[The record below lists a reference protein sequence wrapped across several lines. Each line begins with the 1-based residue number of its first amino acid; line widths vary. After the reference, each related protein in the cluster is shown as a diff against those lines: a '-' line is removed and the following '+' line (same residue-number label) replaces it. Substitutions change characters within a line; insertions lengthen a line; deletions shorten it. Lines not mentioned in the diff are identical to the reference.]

1 MRYGFSMAAAA
12 LMAMSA
18 VPVASAAPVPS
29 IDQAVAATSARSQT
43 NVALNAGRKPAEVL
57 RFLGLKRG
65 MRVVDMV
72 GGNGY
77 WAEIMAPAVGPRGRV
92 TIWQPTQFYSQ
103 KTVDTFAAGV
113 GKQSKVALIS
123 SPWEAPVLPARQY
136 DFLLI
141 NLDYHDVYYV
151 NPKRGIVRQEPAP
164 WLARVSA
171 AMKPGAILGVI
182 DHSAVAG
189 SDPRES
195 VEKLH
200 RIDPALVLAD
210 WERAGFK
217 LEAQSALLRN
227 PDDKLDTL
235 VFDPAIRGKTDRFLY
250 RFRKVR

>member
-1 MRYGFSMAAAA
+1 MAATLG
-12 LMAMSA
+12 LMAMTGS
-18 VPVASAAPVPS
+18 VATAAPVPT
-29 IDQAVAATSARSQT
+29 IEQAVAAKSVRSQS
-43 NVALNAGRKPAEVL
+43 NVALDAGRKPGEVL

-65 MRVVDMV
+65 MRVLDMV

-77 WAEIMAPAVGPRGRV
+77 WAEIIAPAVGPRGRV

-103 KTVDTFAAGV
+103 KVFDGFSAGPGKLGNV
-113 GKQSKVALIS
+113 GLIS
-123 SPWEAPVLPARQY
+123 SPWEAPALPDRAF

-141 NLDYHDVYYV
+141 NLDYHDVYFV
-151 NPKRGIVRQEPAP
+151 NSKRNIARQEPGP
-164 WLARVSA
+164 WLARVAA

-200 RIDPALVLAD
+200 RIDPAVVLAD

-227 PDDKLDTL
+227 PNDKLDLL
-235 VFDPAIRGKTDRFLY
+235 VFDPAIRGNTDRFLY

>member
-1 MRYGFSMAAAA
+1 MKYGFCMAAAA
-12 LMAMSA
+12 LMAMDG

-29 IDQAVAATSARSQT
+29 IEQAVAATSARSQA
-43 NVALNAGRKPAEVL
+43 NVVLDAGRKPAEVL

-65 MRVVDMV
+65 MRVIDMV

-103 KTVDTFAAGV
+103 KTVDAFAAGV
-113 GKQSKVALIS
+113 GKRSNVALIS

-151 NPKRGIVRQEPAP
+151 NPKRGIVRQEPGP

-200 RIDPALVLAD
+200 RIDPALALAD

-217 LEAQSALLRN
+217 LEAQSVLLRN

-250 RFRKVR
+250 RFRKVG